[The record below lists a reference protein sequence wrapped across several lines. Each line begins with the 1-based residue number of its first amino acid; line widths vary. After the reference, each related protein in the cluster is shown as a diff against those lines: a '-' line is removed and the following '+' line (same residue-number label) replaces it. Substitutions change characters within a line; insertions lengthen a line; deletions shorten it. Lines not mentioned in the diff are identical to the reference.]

1 MSQKWQSYDVQFQ
14 RYGVRLTEC
23 FVILGHFLTFHPPSD
38 PENQNFEKMKK
49 MYGDI
54 ILLQMC
60 TINEDHMTY
69 GPEIYDVR
77 HIFLSFWVIFC
88 PFTPSQPGKSRF
100 WNYEKKYLEIL
111 PFNTCT
117 PYMTIIWCKV
127 PEIWIIFCPFTPL
140 TIQKIKISKQWK
152 KQLELS

>member
-1 MSQKWQSYDVQFQ
+1 M
-14 RYGVRLTEC
+14 RLTEC

-69 GPEIYDVR
+69 GPEIYDVTD
-77 HIFLSFWVIFC
+77 IFFCHFGSFFALSPPHNLENQDFE
-88 PFTPSQPGKSRF
+88 TMK
-100 WNYEKKYLEIL
+100 KKYLEIL

-117 PYMTIIWCKV
+117 PYMTII
-127 PEIWIIFCPFTPL
+127 
-140 TIQKIKISKQWK
+140 
-152 KQLELS
+152 

>member
-1 MSQKWQSYDVQFQ
+1 M
-14 RYGVRLTEC
+14 RLTEC

-69 GPEIYDVR
+69 GPEIDDVTD
-77 HIFLSFWVIFC
+77 IFFCHFGSFFALSPPHNLENQDFE
-88 PFTPSQPGKSRF
+88 TM
-100 WNYEKKYLEIL
+100 KK
-111 PFNTCT
+111 NTWRYYHLT
-117 PYMTIIWCKV
+117 HV
-127 PEIWIIFCPFTPL
+127 PHT
-140 TIQKIKISKQWK
+140 
-152 KQLELS
+152 